1 MDNTIAGS
9 LNVDENLSDVIEAT
23 KYRSVKEQ
31 TVEWFLYDL
40 TNR

>member
-9 LNVDENLSDVIEAT
+9 LNVGEDLSDVIETT

-31 TVEWFLYDL
+31 TEAVVFI
-40 TNR
+40 